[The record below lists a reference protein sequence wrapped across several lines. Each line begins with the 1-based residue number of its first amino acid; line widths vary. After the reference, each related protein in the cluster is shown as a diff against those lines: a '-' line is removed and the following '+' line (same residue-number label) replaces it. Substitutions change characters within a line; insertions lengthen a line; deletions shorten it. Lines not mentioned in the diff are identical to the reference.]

1 MFISIKWR
9 RSYDAFSYLDRALL
23 DAAVGEDVA
32 RAPPHLLVH
41 ALLRANE
48 QRFVSFRSVSFQT
61 ETSRFKKSAVSKA
74 TTALL
79 SGLVIYLS
87 VKRSILGLTE

>member
-48 QRFVSFRSVSFQT
+48 QRFVSFRSVPFQT
-61 ETSRFKKSAVSKA
+61 ETSRFKNQPFQKLLYCSAIRS
-74 TTALL
+74 
-79 SGLVIYLS
+79 SYIS
-87 VKRSILGLTE
+87 VCEKIHLGSD

>member
-1 MFISIKWR
+1 MRFL
-9 RSYDAFSYLDRALL
+9 SYLDRALL

-48 QRFVSFRSVSFQT
+48 QRFVSFRFVPFRAVSF
-61 ETSRFKKSAVSKA
+61 RFVSNRNQPFQKSAVSKA